1 MIKEIVGFLASIIVI
16 ISITFNPQSWRG
28 NIWLRLLNLIG
39 SIAFIIYGI
48 LLPAYATIFMNCVA
62 GIINLIYLIKI
73 LRSAK

>member
-16 ISITFNPQSWRG
+16 VSITFNPQSKKG
-28 NIWLRLLNLIG
+28 NIWLRLLNLLG

>member
-1 MIKEIVGFLASIIVI
+1 MITEIVGFLASIVVI
-16 ISITFNPQSWRG
+16 ISITFNPQSRKG
-28 NIWLRLLNLIG
+28 NIWLRSLNLLG

-48 LLPAYATIFMNCVA
+48 LLPAYATIFMNCIA